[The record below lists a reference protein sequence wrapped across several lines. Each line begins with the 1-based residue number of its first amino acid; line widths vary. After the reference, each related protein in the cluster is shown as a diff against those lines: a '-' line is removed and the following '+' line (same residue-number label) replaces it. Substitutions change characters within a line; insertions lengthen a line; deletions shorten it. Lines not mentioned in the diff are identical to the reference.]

1 MAGAPSRRLGGLVL
15 LLSLALGACGFHAAG
30 TRPLPDPLKRV
41 RIDLVAPYRVSEP
54 PVETSLRDRL
64 VQRGADVVTKDKGDE
79 GVTVIRLSDLR
90 ESREVLSVGADGKA
104 LEYELILR
112 VRYEVRTGQHVWIP
126 PSQMEARRDYS
137 FNAQQVLPK
146 EQEAERLREF
156 LEDEMA
162 ESLLLRIEAV
172 TARETGEPIVAP
184 EAVPGA
190 APAATGT
197 PETAP
202 ATTTPAMPT
211 PPPSE

>member
-1 MAGAPSRRLGGLVL
+1 MKTRLRG
-15 LLSLALGACGFHAAG
+15 LSLSLLAALLAACGFHAAG
-30 TRPLPDPLKRV
+30 TRPLPEPLKRV
-41 RIDLVAPYRVSEP
+41 RVDLVAPYRVSEP

-64 VQRGADVVTKDKGDE
+64 VQRGAEVVKKDKGDE

-90 ESREVLSVGADGKA
+90 EAREVLSVGPDGKA

-126 PSQMEARRDYS
+126 PSQMEARHDYS

-156 LEDEMA
+156 LENELAEM
-162 ESLLLRIEAV
+162 LMLRIEAT
-172 TARETGEPIVAP
+172 TARAAEEPEAAAPAVAP
-184 EAVPGA
+184 DAT
-190 APAATGT
+190 PAATGSE
-197 PETAP
+197 PAP
-202 ATTTPAMPT
+202 TNPSSTTPSPT

>member
-1 MAGAPSRRLGGLVL
+1 MKTRLRG
-15 LLSLALGACGFHAAG
+15 LSLSLLAALLAACGFHAAG
-30 TRPLPDPLKRV
+30 TRPLPEPLKRV
-41 RIDLVAPYRVSEP
+41 RVDLVAPYRVSEP

-64 VQRGADVVTKDKGDE
+64 VQRGAEVVKKDKGDE

-90 ESREVLSVGADGKA
+90 EAREVLSVGPDGKA

-126 PSQMEARRDYS
+126 PSQMEARHDYS

-156 LEDEMA
+156 LENELAEM
-162 ESLLLRIEAV
+162 LMLRIEAT
-172 TARETGEPIVAP
+172 TARAAEEPEAAAPVVAP
-184 EAVPGA
+184 DAT
-190 APAATGT
+190 PAATGSE
-197 PETAP
+197 PAP
-202 ATTTPAMPT
+202 TNPSSTTPSPT